1 MAEGFLAIDLVENL
15 LDVEEDWD
23 EEDEIELERINRKIL
38 RDMIDP
44 ISCSDTSFR
53 RYFRLSRELARD
65 LCDWLRPVLERQR
78 RHGLT
83 VEKQVIIFT

>member
-1 MAEGFLAIDLVENL
+1 MAEGFLAVDL

-23 EEDEIELERINRKIL
+23 EEDEIEIERVNRRIL

-44 ISCSDTSFR
+44 FSCSETSFR
-53 RYFRLSRELARD
+53 NYFRLSRELARD

-78 RHGLT
+78 RLGLNL
-83 VEKQVIIFT
+83 EKQVIIFT